1 MATSS
6 RRSSA
11 PVLPVRSPFHR
22 AGPFYNSTTM
32 TSDASRFTSASSSS
46 FASAS
51 STSYYSS
58 SPSAGF
64 FNQQRRSA
72 SPTRVKLH
80 ALSPPPPSPSVRF
93 SIDRSISPRRSI
105 AATPRNQVV
114 QRSGGGGG
122 NIQKRTCMCSPT
134 THPGSFR
141 CAMHKNSSGGG
152 GGNHSVPYAPN
163 RLNMRRS
170 AMTNSL
176 VRIGTVEGDLMKRA
190 LAALIRP
197 SSHQQRRR
205 ADFQMRRSRLSVM
218 SKAEDLWG
226 NNWDLQVWLLVLLR
240 VCVVALRSIFYPAA
254 FCTPATSGNTYAIL
268 ETGEADSS
276 PMYICFT
283 KWRTYWTFRI
293 AFLINQYIRT

>member
-6 RRSSA
+6 RRSSGS
-11 PVLPVRSPFHR
+11 VLPVGSAFRR

-32 TSDASRFTSASSSS
+32 TSDASSSSFKSASSSS
-46 FASAS
+46 FAS

-58 SPSAGF
+58 SSSSASGGF
-64 FNQQRRSA
+64 FNKRRAA
-72 SPTRVKLH
+72 SPTRVNLH

-114 QRSGGGGG
+114 QRKGGNN
-122 NIQKRTCMCSPT
+122 NIQKRTCLCSPS

-141 CAMHKNSSGGG
+141 CALHKSSFGGV
-152 GGNHSVPYAPN
+152 GGNHSVPN

-176 VRIGTVEGDLMKRA
+176 VRIGTVEGDLVKRA
-190 LAALIRP
+190 LASLIRP

-205 ADFQMRRSRLSVM
+205 VNFRARPSRLSVM
-218 SKAEDLWG
+218 TKAEDL
-226 NNWDLQVWLLVLLR
+226 
-240 VCVVALRSIFYPAA
+240 
-254 FCTPATSGNTYAIL
+254 
-268 ETGEADSS
+268 
-276 PMYICFT
+276 
-283 KWRTYWTFRI
+283 
-293 AFLINQYIRT
+293 